1 MQQIFDL
8 EKNKNF
14 IESICSWVLI
24 VTFLVPT
31 GIRLVELFD
40 NHEHDFCSETS
51 LHFHKKNDDCVTC
64 DFSFSNFEFK
74 FEDISIENK
83 DLFLESNSIAQK
95 VIFIT
100 SNISDFD
107 SRGPPFDV

>member
-1 MQQIFDL
+1 M

-14 IESICSWVLI
+14 IKSICSWVLI
-24 VTFLVPT
+24 LNFLAPT

-40 NHEHDFCSETS
+40 NHEHNSCSETS
-51 LHFHKKNDDCVTC
+51 LHFHKKNIDCVTC

-83 DLFLESNSIAQK
+83 NLFLESNSIGYK
-95 VIFIT
+95 EIFIT

-107 SRGPPFDV
+107 LRGPPFDA

>member
-1 MQQIFDL
+1 VIT
-8 EKNKNF
+8 
-14 IESICSWVLI
+14 SWLLLLV
-24 VTFLVPT
+24 FLAPT
-31 GIRLVELFD
+31 GIGLIRSVEKHKH
-40 NHEHDFCSETS
+40 NSCTET
-51 LHFHKKNDDCVTC
+51 LTHIHKKNDDCVTC

-74 FEDISIENK
+74 FEDISFENK